1 MTTETAVTVADHRA
15 TAGEGL
21 KRENLPEL
29 LRQNFILVHTNG
41 DDRLEYFLLGTI
53 YQRLQQ
59 QIKDD
64 TEPERIEKAE
74 KALWSTLLGV
84 IDLLEDKPGPEVTY
98 GKLANLVMASAA
110 ATRALILPHSH
121 P

>member
-1 MTTETAVTVADHRA
+1 MTTETEVTVAEHRA
-15 TAGEGL
+15 TAGKGL
-21 KRENLPEL
+21 NRENLPEL
-29 LRQNFILVHTNG
+29 LRQNFILVHMRS
-41 DDRLEYFLLGTI
+41 DDRLEFFLLGTI

-64 TEPERIEKAE
+64 TEPERIKKAE

-84 IDLLEDKPGPEVTY
+84 IDLIEDKPGPEVMY
-98 GKLANLVMASAA
+98 GKLADLVMASAA
-110 ATRALILPHSH
+110 ATRALILPQSH

>member
-1 MTTETAVTVADHRA
+1 MTTETEVTVAQHRA

-29 LRQNFILVHTNG
+29 LRQNFFLVHAHG
-41 DDRLEYFLLGTI
+41 EDRLEYFILGSI

-64 TEPERIEKAE
+64 TEPERLAQAE
-74 KALWSTLLGV
+74 KALWPTLLSV
-84 IDLLEDKPGPEVTY
+84 IDLLEAKPGPEVMY
-98 GKLANLVMASAA
+98 KKLGNLVQASAA